1 MKFKKNDLER
11 IIMALK
17 AFEGKYEKRLN
28 FSKLGAYLETS
39 DKEKKALLD
48 ILFQFQDLFKG
59 LFKNHILMKEIKE
72 NTIYITAKPINP
84 SSGRICIS
92 ISKPQIEILND
103 IVQIFITIRKGKGFD
118 ISKKK
123 TELIKD
129 LINLYYSFPVL
140 FRQNGHNLIYPT
152 EIAIQLGSK
161 VNEYNRLNVEYKDID
176 IENYTFLIGGNDR
189 N

>member
-1 MKFKKNDLER
+1 MKFNKNDLER

-28 FSKLGAYLETS
+28 FSKLGAYLEAS
-39 DKEKKALLD
+39 DKTKSALLD

-59 LFKNHILMKEIKE
+59 LFKNHTLMKEIKD
-72 NTIYITAKPINP
+72 NAIYITVQPINP
-84 SSGRICIS
+84 SNGRKNIS
-92 ISKPQIEILND
+92 ISKRQIEILND
-103 IVQIFITIRKGKGFD
+103 IIHIFKTIRNRKGFD

-129 LINLYYSFPVL
+129 LTNLYYSFPVL
-140 FRQNGHNLIYPT
+140 FRKNGHSLIYPT

-161 VNEYNRLNVEYKDID
+161 VNEYNRLNVEYTDIE
-176 IENYTFLIGGNDR
+176 IENYTFLIGKNDR